1 MTIREYLESKPDNFR
16 FEILYQ
22 FDNWCP
28 ECRKHVI
35 DTDDEYSA
43 DGTAGDFRQQVEG
56 TCSGFNHYKNY
67 SFVYEDFQTD
77 GDVVQLEESADGVTI
92 TIVVDGE
99 PRTCEDCEQNGLDE
113 LAADAVEPERRHL
126 LHESLKNIKVLGIL
140 PEFDDLVKRISAE
153 KEVITI
159 PKTIEVIKNFLKDAE
174 KDLEEIEKL
183 VDTRK
188 YDLELATDDSAEGL
202 AELAELVRDFAKA
215 AETAEKLEEKVISSR
230 LNFFT
235 KLLSNLFSAILAD
248 RASILNGLFGDQ
260 MPTAEALNDA
270 RENRNYNN
278 LRKWAES
285 LTEPEINALSDFG
298 YYNNAMKGYA
308 IRAAREMELNED
320 QTRELV
326 RCFSYALDMMD
337 KEEAEKLY
345 IDF

>member
-43 DGTAGDFRQQVEG
+43 DGTAGDFRRQLEG
-56 TCSGFNHYKNY
+56 SCTGYNHYKNY

-77 GDVVQLEESADGVTI
+77 GDGVQLEESADGVTI

-99 PRTCEDCEQNGLDE
+99 PQTCEECEEKRLE
-113 LAADAVEPERRHL
+113 EYAADAVEPDA
-126 LHESLKNIKVLGIL
+126 IIL
-140 PEFDDLVKRISAE
+140 P
-153 KEVITI
+153 T
-159 PKTIEVIKNFLKDAE
+159 P
-174 KDLEEIEKL
+174 EEIAE
-183 VDTRK
+183 DNRK
-188 YDLELATDDSAEGL
+188 YNELLTWAQSLTDDQ
-202 AELAELVRDFAKA
+202 RA
-215 AETAEKLEEKVISSR
+215 ALC
-230 LNFFT
+230 
-235 KLLSNLFSAILAD
+235 
-248 RASILNGLFGDQ
+248 
-260 MPTAEALNDA
+260 
-270 RENRNYNN
+270 
-278 LRKWAES
+278 
-285 LTEPEINALSDFG
+285 DFG

-308 IRAAREMELNED
+308 IRAAKEMELTED
-320 QTRELV
+320 QTRELL

>member
-56 TCSGFNHYKNY
+56 SCTGYNHYKNY

-77 GDVVQLEESADGVTI
+77 GDGVQLEESTDGVTI

-99 PRTCEDCEQNGLDE
+99 PQTCENCEEKRLE
-113 LAADAVEPERRHL
+113 EYAADAVEPDA
-126 LHESLKNIKVLGIL
+126 IIL
-140 PEFDDLVKRISAE
+140 P
-153 KEVITI
+153 T
-159 PKTIEVIKNFLKDAE
+159 P
-174 KDLEEIEKL
+174 EEIAE
-183 VDTRK
+183 DNRK
-188 YDLELATDDSAEGL
+188 YNELLTWAQSLTDDQIAFLCDG
-202 AELAELVRDFAKA
+202 
-215 AETAEKLEEKVISSR
+215 
-230 LNFFT
+230 
-235 KLLSNLFSAILAD
+235 
-248 RASILNGLFGDQ
+248 G
-260 MPTAEALNDA
+260 
-270 RENRNYNN
+270 
-278 LRKWAES
+278 W
-285 LTEPEINALSDFG
+285 
-298 YYNNAMKGYA
+298 YNNAMKGYA
-308 IRAAREMELNED
+308 IRAAKEMELTED

-326 RCFSYALDMMD
+326 HCFSYALDMMD